1 MLEIST
7 KELLHSFS
15 SRRTVIKIMAE
26 KMSTLCKKGG
36 KIYVKRLEDFY
47 QAYNQ

>member
-7 KELLHSFS
+7 KELLHSLS
-15 SRRTVIKIMAE
+15 SRRTVIKIMTD
-26 KMSTLCKKGG
+26 KMRTLCKKGG
-36 KIYVKRLEDFY
+36 KIYVKRSEDFF